1 MAGDT
6 KPNILSESIGLR
18 IKKLCAEN
26 YKNKSECARA
36 FGVKPQNW
44 GRIEAGKMK
53 FDPDEIFKFAA
64 FFGVDPG
71 WLLTGRSAGGES
83 APEPGSVVTAT
94 PIADLPPGN
103 AIRRKGD
110 QDAAHKILY
119 LTAVGDAAAL
129 EVGASHRGG
138 FDDKELF
145 WENEIQVPEST
156 HLIRIRGDSMSPV
169 MLHGQFVMVG
179 DQYRV
184 EIGDVPGHRDIVVA
198 SISVQNND
206 IGGMDGEWEGVQCKR
221 IQDAGDFW
229 LFTSINP
236 SGATFTVAKD
246 NCRLW
251 RVIGV
256 YFAGKGK
263 PPRED

>member
-1 MAGDT
+1 MLFSEKTRSEMAGLL
-6 KPNILSESIGLR
+6 NVSQGSLSEW
-18 IKKLCAEN
+18 AN
-26 YKNKSECARA
+26 YKKQVPWDKLALAKS
-36 FGVKPQNW
+36 
-44 GRIEAGKMK
+44 
-53 FDPDEIFKFAA
+53 
-64 FFGVDPG
+64 
-71 WLLTGRSAGGES
+71 LSGRSWDWMLGADIEEQPDQAES
-83 APEPGSVVTAT
+83 QNAHPEKAT
-94 PIADLPPGN
+94 PIEKLPPGN

-138 FDDKELF
+138 FDDEGLF

-169 MLHGQFVMVG
+169 ILHGQFVMVG
-179 DQYRV
+179 DQYRP

-198 SISVQNND
+198 SVTVQNND
-206 IGGMDGEWEGVQCKR
+206 IGGMDSEWEGVHCKR

-236 SGATFTVAKD
+236 SGETFTVAKD

-256 YFAGKGK
+256 YFAGKGT
-263 PPRED
+263 PPEGD